1 MSNVAKLKE
10 ILEKIE
16 VDNEADAQKVVSA
29 LCSFVNDVED
39 KIAEIAIEYQ
49 IRAHIA
55 GPYGAS
61 RWVSL
66 EGDSYYDIEPGE
78 WQASATS
85 C

>member
-1 MSNVAKLKE
+1 VE
-10 ILEKIE
+10 E
-16 VDNEADAQKVVSA
+16 

-39 KIAEIAIEYQ
+39 KIAKIAIEYQ
-49 IRAHIA
+49 IRAYIA

-66 EGDSYYDIEPGE
+66 EGDSYLDIKPGE
-78 WQASATS
+78 WKASAQS

>member
-10 ILEKIE
+10 VLAKIK
-16 VDNEADAQKVVSA
+16 VDNKCDAEKVVRE

-78 WQASATS
+78 WQASAQS

>member
-10 ILEKIE
+10 ILDKIE
-16 VDNEADAQKVVSA
+16 VSNKYNAEKVVEE

-39 KIAEIAIEYQ
+39 KIAKIAIEYQ

-66 EGDSYYDIEPGE
+66 EGNSYYDIEPGE
-78 WQASATS
+78 WQASAQS